1 MCIYIQYT
9 DTYTYKREFVNMSK
23 FTTPERIFFYP
34 IILIFALDIKRKYA
48 IISLT
53 KQQIYKYI
61 LLPNEFRYYFC
72 STNFTNATL
81 FKRST
86 LNFFE
91 SMACF
96 FFLSSSSINEMYSQ
110 FFQFL
115 FVNKSKMNTRE
126 NIQNESIQINEKK
139 RKKLKKKFFKRK
151 VM

>member
-1 MCIYIQYT
+1 MYIYTIHRHLHIQ
-9 DTYTYKREFVNMSK
+9 KRICKHVKIYYPRKNLFLSYHFNFRSRYQAKICNHK
-23 FTTPERIFFYP
+23 FN
-34 IILIFALDIKRKYA
+34 
-48 IISLT
+48 

-139 RKKLKKKFFKRK
+139 RKKLKKKFFKKK